1 MHGDLFE
8 ELYMKVPLG
17 LIVSSSSSGPPF
29 ICKLKKSLYD
39 LKQASWQWFAKLS
52 HALIFRGYSFSLNGY
67 SLFTKFT
74 SSSTIL
80 IDVYVDDILLVRN
93 DDSELTSLKAFLDQQ
108 FKIKDLEVVHYFL
121 GLEVSHL
128 LHVQLVNQHKYL
140 KELLSV
146 FHCSSASPV
155 VTPLDLSVKLTPT
168 YGDALVDPSPYRRLI
183 GKLNFLQHTRH
194 DISFSVQHLS
204 QFLNTP
210 RIAHMHAALH
220 VLRYLVKDPGRGIF
234 FNRTQ
239 DFSLQAF
246 SNSDWAGG
254 PSSRKSVSGY
264 LVTLGGSPVCWKFSE
279 EGGTFGD
286 IQSTVVR
293 TQIDYLLLR
302 RCNRGLCT
310 DCKVIPSENLSTQ
323 HRLLVMDLEIGR
335 KRKKRIEFGLP
346 KIKWGALTKNTTR
359 VLVEKLE
366 AMGGMEE

>member
-1 MHGDLFE
+1 MHEDLSE
-8 ELYMKVPLG
+8 EVYTKVPLG
-17 LIVSSSSSGPPF
+17 LTVSSSSSGPPF
-29 ICKLKKSLYD
+29 VCKLKKSLYD
-39 LKQASWQWFAKLS
+39 LKRA
-52 HALIFRGYSFSLNGY
+52 FSLNGY
-67 SLFTKFT
+67 SLFTIFT
-74 SSSTIL
+74 GSSIVL
-80 IDVYVDDILLVRN
+80 IDVYVDDILLTGN
-93 DDSELTSLKAFLDQQ
+93 DDSELTSLNAFLDQQ
-108 FKIKDLEVVHYFL
+108 FKIKDLGVVHYFL

-128 LHVQLVNQHKYL
+128 RHGQLVNQHKYL
-140 KELLSV
+140 KEILSA
-146 FHCSSASPV
+146 FHCSFASLV

-168 YGDALVDPSPYRRLI
+168 SGDSLVDPSPYRRLI

-204 QFLNTP
+204 QFLNAP
-210 RIAHMHAALH
+210 RIAHMHAAIH
-220 VLRYLVKDPGRGIF
+220 VLRYLVKDPDRGIF

-246 SNSDWAGG
+246 SNSDWAGC

-264 LVTLGGSPVCWKFSE
+264 LFTLGGNPVCWKSNKQPTISLSSAEAEFSE

-286 IQSTVVR
+286 IQSTVAR

-323 HRLLVMDLEIGR
+323 HRLLVMNLEIGR